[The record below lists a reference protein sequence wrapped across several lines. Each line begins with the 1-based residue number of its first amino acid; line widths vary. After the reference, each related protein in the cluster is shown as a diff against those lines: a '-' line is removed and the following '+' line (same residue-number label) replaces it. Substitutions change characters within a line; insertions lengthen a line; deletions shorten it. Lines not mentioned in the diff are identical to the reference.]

1 MSVRRFSGNLLAL
14 MLLCLKWLV
23 KFSANKKKS
32 TSWFFF
38 CFFCLTSVLWEM
50 TMWLLGGGSRKCHFT
65 IVCFSKD
72 RGRWHWSLPCYNCLW
87 LHKEDTVSSS
97 EWGIPEISMGWIWEL
112 EGEPICLISSFVLMC
127 NNSGWLLHFGQW
139 FKVAIIIII
148 FNFLVI
154 VLDKRAGA
162 WASWH
167 WGAGRAKGWDE
178 RERIGLGSSIVE
190 DHAVPSVVVW
200 SKGALSIQSCS
211 MLIEACGPL
220 QIVSCKSG
228 EIASR

>member
-1 MSVRRFSGNLLAL
+1 MALESVISPL
-14 MLLCLKWLV
+14 
-23 KFSANKKKS
+23 
-32 TSWFFF
+32 
-38 CFFCLTSVLWEM
+38 
-50 TMWLLGGGSRKCHFT
+50 
-65 IVCFSKD
+65 CFSKD
-72 RGRWHWSLPCYNCLW
+72 RGCWHWSLPCYNCLW